1 MKTNLIW
8 DFGSQFAREP
18 ILRPMPDGSL
28 VCLFLTGGPTEPHN
42 DNVLMLSRSTDGGD
56 HWSAPREILRHSH
69 RGVWCTE
76 LFTHGPAPMLVVMT
90 YQAQC
95 HYRELENFRSYTCDS
110 GETWTE
116 PVSFPSG
123 LNGVSLRQGFVMS
136 NGEWFFPLY
145 WQEVLRDFDWQKRS
159 GIVPPDDRGERW
171 PFACG
176 CAISPDQ
183 GETFQRYGY
192 LHDRATCK
200 SLWEPNAVEL
210 EPGHI
215 VMLMRDGARTSL
227 RRADSMDYGRTWG
240 EPVDSGIPNAKTKLT
255 LLRRGEHVLLINN
268 FTGESGMRN
277 RKRLEVWVSDDG
289 MATWRTRLPLCSPEE
304 SFFYPHGFL
313 DEQTGTLYVAYE
325 NAHQHY
331 LTRVSFEELHL

>member
-8 DFGSQFAREP
+8 DFGAQFAREP

-56 HWSAPREILRHSH
+56 TWTAPREILRHSH

-76 LFTHGPAPMLVVMT
+76 LFTEGPAPMLAVMT
-90 YQAQC
+90 YQAEC
-95 HYRELENFRSYTCDS
+95 HYRELETFRSYTYDN
-110 GETWTE
+110 GATWTE

-145 WQEVLRDFDWQKRS
+145 WQEVLRDFDWQKHS
-159 GIVPPDDRGERW
+159 GIVPPNDTGERW

-176 CAISPDQ
+176 CAISPDE
-183 GETFQRYGY
+183 GETYQRFGY
-192 LHDRATCK
+192 LHDRDTCK
-200 SLWEPNAVEL
+200 SLWEPNAVEV

-215 VMLMRDGARTSL
+215 VMLMRDGAQPSL
-227 RRADSMDYGRTWG
+227 RRADSYDYGRTWG
-240 EPVDSGIPNAKTKLT
+240 KPVDSGIPNAKTKLT
-255 LLRRGEHVLLINN
+255 LLRRGKSVLLINN
-268 FTGESGMRN
+268 FTSETGMRN

-289 MATWRTRLPLCSPEE
+289 LTTWRIKLPLCDPE
-304 SFFYPHGFL
+304 SAFFYPHGFL
-313 DEQTGTLYVAYE
+313 DEKTGTMFVAYE

-331 LTRVSFEELHL
+331 LTRVSFEELQL